1 VRRGRAE
8 GQVETFNAERERG
21 EAHRMQVTRS
31 ELAKL
36 HADIATLKP
45 QREEEEAA
53 VAATLAAEVGRLQ
66 ARLDAERAVRVGGR
80 VYRIGK

>member
-1 VRRGRAE
+1 MRRGRAE

-53 VAATLAAEVGRLQ
+53 VAATLAAEVARLQ